1 MRFIKCLIAVSI
13 FITITF
19 VKISIAH
26 KLSAFA
32 YREGDKIM
40 GEAYFASGTPCKK
53 CKVEIFDAKGN
64 KIKEGITDQKG
75 EFSLIVKNKEK
86 LKVVVKG
93 GEGHLATFILEP
105 AQSSTQTIS
114 EENIKENK
122 TPGEVR
128 TKNLTISSQKLE
140 KVITKAINEKISP
153 KLNLIST
160 QLMDIRKQIDKASIM
175 EIIGGIGYIFGIW
188 GIIVFLKNRKKV

>member
-64 KIKEGITDQKG
+64 KIKEGITNQKG